1 MTEQDLNKLGSTLWA
16 IANELRGTMDADDF
30 RDYMLSFLFL
40 CYLSGNY
47 EASAKKELGR
57 DYPTLEDDDKR
68 APLAVWYEKNQKDIP
83 AFEKQMRR
91 KVHYVIEPQHLWNSI
106 AALASD
112 QHGDLL
118 KTLQQGF
125 KYRGNESFENNF
137 QGLFSE
143 INLDSDKLGKNYS
156 ALNLLSHGSYAIH
169 EPALMGEDNQN
180 LFRDILKGF
189 IDRFQFDLP
198 EIFSETRA

>member
-16 IANELRGTMDADDF
+16 IADQLRGTMDADDF

-40 CYLSGNY
+40 RYLSGNF

-57 DYPTLEDDDKR
+57 DYPKLKDDDKR
-68 APLAVWYEKNQKDIP
+68 APLAVWYEKNTKDIP

-91 KVHYVIEPQHLWNSI
+91 KVHYVIQPQYLWNSI
-106 AALASD
+106 AELAKT

-125 KYRGNESFENNF
+125 
-137 QGLFSE
+137 
-143 INLDSDKLGKNYS
+143 
-156 ALNLLSHGSYAIH
+156 
-169 EPALMGEDNQN
+169 
-180 LFRDILKGF
+180 
-189 IDRFQFDLP
+189 
-198 EIFSETRA
+198 T